1 MHTSVFGVVW
11 AVSSRSCCLQDVEGV
26 EGGAVDLGLRWG
38 ARWRAGGIGGSGFP
52 NQTHLG
58 WTSFRSQISCVASD
72 ESFKLSDP
80 QCPHP
85 HGESICLPRK
95 IRSGKCLFFL
105 LFSENKHPW
114 PDY

>member
-11 AVSSRSCCLQDVEGV
+11 AVVWAASSRSCRLQDVEGV

-38 ARWRAGGIGGSGFP
+38 ARWQAGGIGGSGFP
-52 NQTHLG
+52 NQTHSG
-58 WTSFRSQISCVASD
+58 WTSCRSQISCVASD

-80 QCPHP
+80 QGPHP

-95 IRSGKCLFFL
+95 IRS
-105 LFSENKHPW
+105 
-114 PDY
+114 